1 MFLLVK
7 MIGFRAQFWLVIFWE
22 NLQQNLI
29 LFTLRGQYL
38 QFLLQMLNIHN
49 YIFIAKCSCWTVVA
63 LMVFFLLRLTNV
75 HDCEHM
81 VTKNKIKNPK
91 ELRFHSYNRMLFG
104 ICWKCEKGVIIVW
117 EMCHEVITEIKK
129 KNKKTFDYLP
139 LKSVQLLFRM
149 NFICIHIM
157 WNSNMSSI
165 HIHILCD
172 IHMDNIFLSDVNLI
186 L

>member
-129 KNKKTFDYLP
+129 KKIITFDYLP